1 MVTESCASVLL
12 GNVTVQ
18 KYSRLS
24 YFAVP
29 QDNSL
34 HGFGWVTAIF
44 YLQSCIKLHIPQT
57 AVFYILYA
65 VVKTTSKLFLNRHL
79 FKMQLCILLA
89 KSDIT
94 QGMVCSSQ
102 A

>member
-44 YLQSCIKLHIPQT
+44 YL
-57 AVFYILYA
+57 
-65 VVKTTSKLFLNRHL
+65 
-79 FKMQLCILLA
+79 
-89 KSDIT
+89 
-94 QGMVCSSQ
+94 
-102 A
+102 